1 MRHYTPKIKARVKAG
16 PNTVGLQLARLAI
29 LRSISVMEIAY
40 LLGASRVTVY
50 SWYSGKQIT
59 NAYVPSVT
67 QLISILK
74 SAPDDGAAWSTAC
87 KHFKRTS

>member
-16 PNTVGLQLARLAI
+16 PNTVGLQLARLAL

-40 LLGASRVTVY
+40 LLGASRMTIY
-50 SWYSGKQIT
+50 NWYSGKQVT

-74 SAPDDGAAWSTAC
+74 TAPDDSAAWSTAC
-87 KHFKRTS
+87 KHFKRIS